1 MLHIMTAAAAAA
13 KAPTPKAPAALIV
26 LQAPPVNMGIEE
38 EELLDAPGDIEA
50 EAEALLPML
59 PMPPMA
65 LTPLLMELMPLLME
79 LMLLLVPVAMPF
91 DPI

>member
-1 MLHIMTAAAAAA
+1 MLHIMTAAAA
-13 KAPTPKAPAALIV
+13 KAPTPKAPAAPLIV
-26 LQAPPVNMGIEE
+26 LEAPPVNMGIEE

-65 LTPLLMELMPLLME
+65 LTPLLMELM
-79 LMLLLVPVAMPF
+79 LLLVPVAMPF